1 MLSENVC
8 SFSLCVSLISIHLI
22 HSYYYNQLWGRREQ
36 CDEFHLSV
44 MHYINDTWLMSIRM
58 VKAARRVGI
67 DISNIDVEAPGNL
80 FGTTETVGEA
90 WEDVSKAGDGFNY

>member
-1 MLSENVC
+1 MVD
-8 SFSLCVSLISIHLI
+8 VD
-22 HSYYYNQLWGRREQ
+22 SYGQ
-36 CDEFHLSV
+36 S
-44 MHYINDTWLMSIRM
+44 
-58 VKAARRVGI
+58 ARRVGI